1 MRHPH
6 LADACLA
13 EPGQSRQQLVASH
26 GADSGRGS
34 TAGIAGLGYGISSN
48 ARPFGHME
56 DPSRCGPSVGTVSE
70 ASAPGSMINV

>member
-34 TAGIAGLGYGISSN
+34 TAGIAGWVTGFPRTP
-48 ARPFGHME
+48 ARAVIGKTLAGAVRASGR
-56 DPSRCGPSVGTVSE
+56 SRRRRR
-70 ASAPGSMINV
+70 PGV

>member
-1 MRHPH
+1 MRNPH

-34 TAGIAGLGYGISSN
+34 TAGIAGWVTGFPRTP
-48 ARPFGHME
+48 ARPFGRIE
-56 DPSRCGPSVGTVSE
+56 DPAGAVQASGRSRRRRR
-70 ASAPGSMINV
+70 PGV

>member
-34 TAGIAGLGYGISSN
+34 MAGIAGWVTGFPRTP
-48 ARPFGHME
+48 AR
-56 DPSRCGPSVGTVSE
+56 SVIWKTLAGAV
-70 ASAPGSMINV
+70 